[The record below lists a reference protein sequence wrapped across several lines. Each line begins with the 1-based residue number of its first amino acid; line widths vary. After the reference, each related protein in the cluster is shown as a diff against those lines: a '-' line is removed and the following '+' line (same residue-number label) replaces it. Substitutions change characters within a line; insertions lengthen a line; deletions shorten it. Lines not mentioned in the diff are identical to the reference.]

1 MNLSALTKTTNP
13 MQTLTIPTPGDLH
26 IRQRHWLNRKAE

>member
-1 MNLSALTKTTNP
+1 